1 MENMRVALIKEQDE
15 RLKAKLKMGT
25 IKEAES
31 SDEETIS
38 ESSQIVDQFESHD
51 FKYGEK
57 FVPTL
62 IHPERELEE

>member
-51 FKYGEK
+51 IKYGEK
-57 FVPTL
+57 FVPTS
-62 IHPERELEE
+62 IHPVRELEE